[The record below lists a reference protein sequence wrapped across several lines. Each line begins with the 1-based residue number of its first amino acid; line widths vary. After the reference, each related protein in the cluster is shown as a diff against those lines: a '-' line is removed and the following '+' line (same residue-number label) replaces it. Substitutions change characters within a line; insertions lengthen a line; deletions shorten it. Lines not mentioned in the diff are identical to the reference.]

1 MENSDKNLENLNLD
15 KLKKELETEN
25 FEEENEPQEN
35 TQGKF
40 DNTNEAEYAKNFEIT
55 KETKTEQKNE
65 PEEIVINLSN
75 IFSKIMNFN
84 KKGLFEK
91 IYFVVFTLVGLFLSL
106 MLITLFSLK
115 IPSKKNIYALKSDI
129 FESISKI
136 IENLKFV
143 SFAYT
148 TLIILTIFAIILVVY
163 LVLES
168 KLKGNDLKSL
178 LSLSNISSVFGLC
191 LLTLGNICFSQVKKG
206 ISIILKT
213 VNNLNKLQ
221 PTPINLSHVPSNT
234 TIKIGIIFYTL
245 ALIVI
250 CFSIFTMFLKIFK
263 NKELKIK
270 LK

>member
-1 MENSDKNLENLNLD
+1 MENDKNLENLTLD
-15 KLKKELETEN
+15 ELKKDLDTEN
-25 FEEENEPQEN
+25 ITEENKTQEIN
-35 TQGKF
+35 QEKV
-40 DNTNEAEYAKNFEIT
+40 DDTNEVNSEKMFEIA
-55 KETKTEQKNE
+55 KEQKNE
-65 PEEIVINLSN
+65 TEKNHPEQIEINLSK
-75 IFSKIMNFN
+75 IFSKIINLN
-84 KKGLFEK
+84 KKGFFEK

-129 FESISKI
+129 FESVSKI

-163 LVLES
+163 FVLES

-191 LLTLGNICFSQVKKG
+191 LLTLGNICFLQIKKG

-213 VNNLNKLQ
+213 VNNLNKLR
-221 PTPINLSHVPSNT
+221 PTPINIPHVPSNT